1 MENTNGTELE
11 MEKTNSTELEKQFTL
26 VKKLIAVKTEK
37 NELLDE
43 AHKIEEIIKTD
54 LPKELEME
62 APPDLP
68 ALCFDL
74 QEVYEQFED
83 FLVFQDMIGKKIVA
97 LGGGFSTGKS
107 SFLNSLLSEQSEDRV
122 RLLPTDTAAS
132 TSVPTYLMHA
142 EGEETIRA
150 INLFDSRITN
160 LTVHDIGIL
169 NHGFEEKSNLGVSL
183 GQLIQRMFISTA
195 QQPYAHIAFLDTP
208 GYSKPDSKDY
218 SARTDEQIAK
228 EQLNHSDFILW
239 FVNGSVLPQTD
250 IDFLKQ
256 LDTHIPKAIIL
267 NKADKV
273 LSHGMDEY
281 HKTIESI
288 QKDTARNGITI
299 RGVWGFTRSP
309 RWQKEIASDIQAI
322 HDLLKTLDVP
332 QEQSRFGHD
341 FMKLFVECEKYYRKE
356 MREETAR
363 LDRVNKVML
372 LSDNEQIRSSLDD
385 SKLIL
390 TNRIQKLKQAQANLE
405 TQKNIFFDTVRKV
418 AQKVQIN
425 IPTPSELELAEENA
439 GDPSLLL
446 AHMLQKSGKKENLV
460 MVLKL
465 RKAMNGMKG
474 QRKSLPGSSD
484 YKNQLLQVLKNQLN
498 QLGK

>member
-1 MENTNGTELE
+1 MEH
-11 MEKTNSTELEKQFTL
+11 TNSSELEKQFTL

-107 SFLNSLLSEQSEDRV
+107 SFLNNLMGKTTEGQV
-122 RLLPTDTAAS
+122 RLPTDTAAS

-142 EGEETIRA
+142 DGEESIRA
-150 INLFDSRITN
+150 INLFDSRITD
-160 LTVHDIGIL
+160 LTTDDVGIL
-169 NHGFEEKSNLGVSL
+169 AHGFEEKSNLGVSL
-183 GQLIQRMFISTA
+183 GQLIQRMFISTPR
-195 QQPYAHIAFLDTP
+195 QPYAHIAFLDTP
-208 GYSKPDSKDY
+208 GYSKPDNKDY

-228 EQLNHSDFILW
+228 EQLNHSDFIFW

-273 LSHGMDEY
+273 LSHGIEEY

-288 QKDTARNGITI
+288 KKDTDRNGIAI
-299 RGVWGFTRSP
+299 RGVWGFTRAP
-309 RWQKEIASDIQAI
+309 RWQKAIASDIQAI

-390 TNRIQKLKQAQANLE
+390 TNRIRKLRQAQTNLE

-446 AHMLQKSGKKENLV
+446 AHMLQKSGKKEDPV

-465 RKAMNGMKG
+465 RNAMNGMKG

-484 YKNQLLQVLKNQLN
+484 YKDQLLQVLKNQL
-498 QLGK
+498 GK

>member
-1 MENTNGTELE
+1 MEH
-11 MEKTNSTELEKQFTL
+11 TNSSELEKQFTL

-107 SFLNSLLSEQSEDRV
+107 SFLNNLMGKTTEGQV
-122 RLLPTDTAAS
+122 RLPTDTAAS

-142 EGEETIRA
+142 DGEESIRA
-150 INLFDSRITN
+150 INLFDSRITD
-160 LTVHDIGIL
+160 LTTDDVGIL
-169 NHGFEEKSNLGVSL
+169 AHGFEEKSNLGVSL
-183 GQLIQRMFISTA
+183 GQLIQRMFISTPR
-195 QQPYAHIAFLDTP
+195 QPYAHIAFLDTP
-208 GYSKPDSKDY
+208 GYSKPDTKDY
-218 SARTDEQIAK
+218 SARTDEQIAR

-281 HKTIESI
+281 HKTIERI
-288 QKDTARNGITI
+288 QKAAARNGITVK
-299 RGVWGFTRSP
+299 GVWGYTRFP
-309 RWQKEIASDIQAI
+309 RWQKEIASNIQAV
-322 HDLLKTLDVP
+322 HDLLQALDV
-332 QEQSRFGHD
+332 QQQKTHFGHD

-356 MREETAR
+356 LGEETAR
-363 LDRVNKVML
+363 LDRVHKVL
-372 LSDNEQIRSSLDD
+372 VLSDNEQIQSSLHD
-385 SKLIL
+385 SQLIL
-390 TNRIQKLKQAQANLE
+390 NNRISKLKQAQDNLE
-405 TQKNIFFDTVRKV
+405 TQKNLFFDMVRKV
-418 AQKVQIN
+418 AEQVHIE
-425 IPTPSELELAEENA
+425 IPTPSELELAEESA
-439 GDPSLLL
+439 GDPAALL
-446 AHMLQKSGKKENLV
+446 AHMLQKSGKKEDLG
-460 MVLKL
+460 MVLNLK
-465 RKAMNGMKG
+465 KVMTGMQEQKTA
-474 QRKSLPGSSD
+474 LPGSSD
-484 YKNQLLQVLKNQLN
+484 YKDQLLQVLKNQLR
-498 QLGK
+498 K

>member
-1 MENTNGTELE
+1 MEH
-11 MEKTNSTELEKQFTL
+11 TNSSELEKQFTL

-107 SFLNSLLSEQSEDRV
+107 SFLNNLMGKTAEDQV
-122 RLLPTDTAAS
+122 RLPTDTAAS

-142 EGEETIRA
+142 DGEESIRA
-150 INLFDSRITN
+150 INLFDSRITD
-160 LTVHDIGIL
+160 LTTDDVGIL
-169 NHGFEEKSNLGVSL
+169 AHGFEEKSNLGVSL
-183 GQLIQRMFISTA
+183 GQLIQRMFISTPR
-195 QQPYAHIAFLDTP
+195 QPYAHIAFLDTP
-208 GYSKPDSKDY
+208 GYSKPDNKDY

-228 EQLNHSDFILW
+228 EQLNHSDFIFW

-273 LSHGMDEY
+273 LSHGIEEY
-281 HKTIESI
+281 HKTIDRI
-288 QKDTARNGITI
+288 KKDTDRNGIAI
-299 RGVWGFTRSP
+299 RGVWGFTRAP
-309 RWQKEIASDIQAI
+309 RWQKAIASDIQAI

-356 MREETAR
+356 MKEETAR
-363 LDRVNKVML
+363 LDRVNKVMF

-446 AHMLQKSGKKENLV
+446 AHMLQKSGKKEDPV

-465 RKAMNGMKG
+465 RNAMNGMKG

-484 YKNQLLQVLKNQLN
+484 YKDQLLQVLKNQL
-498 QLGK
+498 GK

>member
-1 MENTNGTELE
+1 MEH
-11 MEKTNSTELEKQFTL
+11 TNSSELEKQFTL

-43 AHKIEEIIKTD
+43 AHKIEGIIKTD

-107 SFLNSLLSEQSEDRV
+107 SFLNNLMGKTAEGQV
-122 RLLPTDTAAS
+122 RLPTDTAAS

-142 EGEETIRA
+142 DGEESIRA
-150 INLFDSRITN
+150 INLFDSRITD
-160 LTVHDIGIL
+160 LTTDDVGIL
-169 NHGFEEKSNLGVSL
+169 AHGFEEKSNLGVSL
-183 GQLIQRMFISTA
+183 GQLIQRMFISTPR
-195 QQPYAHIAFLDTP
+195 QPYAHIAFLDTP
-208 GYSKPDSKDY
+208 GYSKPDNKDY

-228 EQLNHSDFILW
+228 EQLNHSDFIFW

-273 LSHGMDEY
+273 LSHGIEEY

-288 QKDTARNGITI
+288 KKNTNRNGIAI
-299 RGVWGFTRSP
+299 RGVWGFTRVP
-309 RWQKEIASDIQAI
+309 RWQKAIASDIQAI

-356 MREETAR
+356 MKEETAR
-363 LDRVNKVML
+363 LDRVNKVMF

-385 SKLIL
+385 SKIIL

-405 TQKNIFFDTVRKV
+405 TQRNIFFDTVRKV

-446 AHMLQKSGKKENLV
+446 AHMLQKSGKKEDLV

-465 RKAMNGMKG
+465 RDAMNGMKG

-484 YKNQLLQVLKNQLN
+484 YKDQLLQVLKNQL
-498 QLGK
+498 GK

>member
-1 MENTNGTELE
+1 MEH
-11 MEKTNSTELEKQFTL
+11 TNSSELEKQFTL

-107 SFLNSLLSEQSEDRV
+107 SFLNNLMGKTAEGQV
-122 RLLPTDTAAS
+122 RLPTDTAAS

-142 EGEETIRA
+142 DGEESIRA
-150 INLFDSRITN
+150 INLFDSRITD
-160 LTVHDIGIL
+160 LTTDDVGIL
-169 NHGFEEKSNLGVSL
+169 AHGFEEKSNLGVSL
-183 GQLIQRMFISTA
+183 GQLIQRMFISTPR
-195 QQPYAHIAFLDTP
+195 QPYAHIAFLDTP
-208 GYSKPDSKDY
+208 GYSKPDNKDY

-228 EQLNHSDFILW
+228 EQLNHSDFIFW

-273 LSHGMDEY
+273 LSHGIEEY
-281 HKTIESI
+281 HKTIERI
-288 QKDTARNGITI
+288 KKDTDRNGIAI
-299 RGVWGFTRSP
+299 RGVWGFTRVP
-309 RWQKEIASDIQAI
+309 RWQKAIASDIQAI

-356 MREETAR
+356 MKEETAR
-363 LDRVNKVML
+363 LDRVNKVMF

-385 SKLIL
+385 SKIIL

-439 GDPSLLL
+439 SDPSLLL
-446 AHMLQKSGKKENLV
+446 AHMLQKSGKKEDPV

-465 RKAMNGMKG
+465 RDAMNGMKG

-484 YKNQLLQVLKNQLN
+484 YKDQLLQVLKNQL
-498 QLGK
+498 GK

>member
-1 MENTNGTELE
+1 MEH
-11 MEKTNSTELEKQFTL
+11 TNSSELEKQFTL

-107 SFLNSLLSEQSEDRV
+107 SFLNNLMGKTAEGQV
-122 RLLPTDTAAS
+122 RLPTDTAAS

-142 EGEETIRA
+142 DGEESIRA
-150 INLFDSRITN
+150 INLFDSRITD
-160 LTVHDIGIL
+160 LTTDDVGIL
-169 NHGFEEKSNLGVSL
+169 AHGFEEKSNLGVSL
-183 GQLIQRMFISTA
+183 GQLIQRMFISTPR
-195 QQPYAHIAFLDTP
+195 QPYAHIAFLDTP
-208 GYSKPDSKDY
+208 GYSKPDNKDY

-228 EQLNHSDFILW
+228 EQLNHSDFIFW

-273 LSHGMDEY
+273 LSHGIEEY

-288 QKDTARNGITI
+288 KKNTDRNGIAI
-299 RGVWGFTRSP
+299 RGVWGFTRVP
-309 RWQKEIASDIQAI
+309 RWQKAIASDIQAI

-356 MREETAR
+356 MKEETAR
-363 LDRVNKVML
+363 LDRVNKVMF

-385 SKLIL
+385 SKIIL

-405 TQKNIFFDTVRKV
+405 TQRNIFFDTVRKV

-446 AHMLQKSGKKENLV
+446 AHMLQKSGKKEDLV

-465 RKAMNGMKG
+465 RDAMNGMKG

-484 YKNQLLQVLKNQLN
+484 YKDQLLQVLKNQL
-498 QLGK
+498 GK

>member
-1 MENTNGTELE
+1 MEH
-11 MEKTNSTELEKQFTL
+11 TNSSELEKQFTL

-107 SFLNSLLSEQSEDRV
+107 SFLNNLMGKTAEDQV
-122 RLLPTDTAAS
+122 RLPTDTAAS

-142 EGEETIRA
+142 DGEESIRA
-150 INLFDSRITN
+150 INLFDSRITD
-160 LTVHDIGIL
+160 LTTDDVGIL
-169 NHGFEEKSNLGVSL
+169 AHGFEEKSNLGVSL
-183 GQLIQRMFISTA
+183 GQLIQRMFISTPR
-195 QQPYAHIAFLDTP
+195 QPYAHIAFLDTP
-208 GYSKPDSKDY
+208 GYSKPDNKDY

-228 EQLNHSDFILW
+228 EQLNHSDFIFW

-273 LSHGMDEY
+273 LSHGIEEY
-281 HKTIESI
+281 HKTIERI
-288 QKDTARNGITI
+288 KKDTDRNGIAI
-299 RGVWGFTRSP
+299 RGVWGFTRVP
-309 RWQKEIASDIQAI
+309 RWQKAIASDIQAI

-356 MREETAR
+356 MKEETAR
-363 LDRVNKVML
+363 LDRVNKVMF

-385 SKLIL
+385 SKIIL

-405 TQKNIFFDTVRKV
+405 TQRNIFFDTVRKV

-439 GDPSLLL
+439 SDPSLLL
-446 AHMLQKSGKKENLV
+446 AHMLQKSGKKEDPV

-465 RKAMNGMKG
+465 RDAMNGMKG
-474 QRKSLPGSSD
+474 QRKSLLGSSD
-484 YKNQLLQVLKNQLN
+484 YKDQLLQVLKNQL
-498 QLGK
+498 GK

>member
-1 MENTNGTELE
+1 MEH
-11 MEKTNSTELEKQFTL
+11 TNSSELEKQFTL

-107 SFLNSLLSEQSEDRV
+107 SFLNNLMGKTAEDQV
-122 RLLPTDTAAS
+122 RLPTDTAAS

-142 EGEETIRA
+142 DGEESIRA
-150 INLFDSRITN
+150 INLFDSRITD
-160 LTVHDIGIL
+160 LTTDDVGIL
-169 NHGFEEKSNLGVSL
+169 AHGFEEKSNLGVSL
-183 GQLIQRMFISTA
+183 GQLIQRMFISTPR
-195 QQPYAHIAFLDTP
+195 QLYAHIAFLDTP
-208 GYSKPDSKDY
+208 GYSKPDNKDY

-228 EQLNHSDFILW
+228 EQLNHSDFIFW

-273 LSHGMDEY
+273 LSHGIEEY
-281 HKTIESI
+281 HKTIERI
-288 QKDTARNGITI
+288 KKDTDRNGIAI
-299 RGVWGFTRSP
+299 RGVWGFTRAP
-309 RWQKEIASDIQAI
+309 RWQKAIASDIQAI

-356 MREETAR
+356 MKEETAR
-363 LDRVNKVML
+363 LDRVNKVMF

-446 AHMLQKSGKKENLV
+446 AHMLQKSGKKEDPV

-465 RKAMNGMKG
+465 RNAMNGMKG

-484 YKNQLLQVLKNQLN
+484 YKDQLLQVLKNQL
-498 QLGK
+498 GK

>member
-1 MENTNGTELE
+1 MEH
-11 MEKTNSTELEKQFTL
+11 TNSSELEKQFTL

-107 SFLNSLLSEQSEDRV
+107 SFLNNLMGKTAEDQV
-122 RLLPTDTAAS
+122 RLPTDTAAS

-142 EGEETIRA
+142 DGEESIRA
-150 INLFDSRITN
+150 INLFDSRITD
-160 LTVHDIGIL
+160 LTTDDVGIL
-169 NHGFEEKSNLGVSL
+169 AHGFEEKSNLGVSL
-183 GQLIQRMFISTA
+183 GQLIQRMFISTPR
-195 QQPYAHIAFLDTP
+195 QPYAHIAFLDTP
-208 GYSKPDSKDY
+208 GYSKPDNKDY

-228 EQLNHSDFILW
+228 EQLNHSDFIFW

-273 LSHGMDEY
+273 LSHGIEEY
-281 HKTIESI
+281 HKTIERI
-288 QKDTARNGITI
+288 KKDTDRNGIAI
-299 RGVWGFTRSP
+299 RGVWGFTRAP
-309 RWQKEIASDIQAI
+309 RWQKAIASDIQAI

-356 MREETAR
+356 MKEETAR
-363 LDRVNKVML
+363 LDRVNKVMF

-446 AHMLQKSGKKENLV
+446 AHMLQKSGKKEDPV

-465 RKAMNGMKG
+465 RNAMNGMKG

-484 YKNQLLQVLKNQLN
+484 YKDQLLQVLKNQL
-498 QLGK
+498 GK

>member
-1 MENTNGTELE
+1 MEH
-11 MEKTNSTELEKQFTL
+11 TNSSELEKQFTL

-107 SFLNSLLSEQSEDRV
+107 SFLNNLMGKTAEDQV
-122 RLLPTDTAAS
+122 RLPTDTAAS

-142 EGEETIRA
+142 DGEESIRA
-150 INLFDSRITN
+150 INLFDSRITD
-160 LTVHDIGIL
+160 LTTDDVGIL
-169 NHGFEEKSNLGVSL
+169 AHGFEEKSNLGVSL
-183 GQLIQRMFISTA
+183 GQLIQRMFISTPR
-195 QQPYAHIAFLDTP
+195 QPYAHIAFLDTP
-208 GYSKPDSKDY
+208 GYSKPDNKDY

-228 EQLNHSDFILW
+228 EQLNHSDFIFW

-288 QKDTARNGITI
+288 KKDTDRNGIAI
-299 RGVWGFTRSP
+299 RGVWGFTRVP

-332 QEQSRFGHD
+332 QEQSCFGHD

-356 MREETAR
+356 MKEETAR
-363 LDRVNKVML
+363 LDRINKVMF

-385 SKLIL
+385 SKIIL

-405 TQKNIFFDTVRKV
+405 TQRNIFFDTVRKV

-439 GDPSLLL
+439 SDPSLLL
-446 AHMLQKSGKKENLV
+446 AHMLQKSGKKEDLV

-465 RKAMNGMKG
+465 RDAMNGMKG

-484 YKNQLLQVLKNQLN
+484 YKDQLLQVLKNQL
-498 QLGK
+498 GK

>member
-1 MENTNGTELE
+1 MEH
-11 MEKTNSTELEKQFTL
+11 TNSSELEKQFTL

-107 SFLNSLLSEQSEDRV
+107 SFLNNLMGKTAEDQV
-122 RLLPTDTAAS
+122 RLPTDTAAS

-142 EGEETIRA
+142 DGEESIRA
-150 INLFDSRITN
+150 INLFDSRITD
-160 LTVHDIGIL
+160 LTTDDVGIL
-169 NHGFEEKSNLGVSL
+169 AHGFEEKSNLGVSL
-183 GQLIQRMFISTA
+183 GQLIQRMFISTPR
-195 QQPYAHIAFLDTP
+195 QPYAHIAFLDTP
-208 GYSKPDSKDY
+208 GYSKPDNKDY

-228 EQLNHSDFILW
+228 EQLNHSDFIFW

-273 LSHGMDEY
+273 LSHGIEEY

-288 QKDTARNGITI
+288 KKDTDRNGIAI
-299 RGVWGFTRSP
+299 RGVWGFTRAP
-309 RWQKEIASDIQAI
+309 RWQKAIASDIQAI

-390 TNRIQKLKQAQANLE
+390 TNRIRKLRQAQTNLE

-446 AHMLQKSGKKENLV
+446 AHMLQKSGKKEDPV

-465 RKAMNGMKG
+465 RNAMNGMKG

-484 YKNQLLQVLKNQLN
+484 YKDQLLQVLKNQL
-498 QLGK
+498 GK

>member
-1 MENTNGTELE
+1 MEH
-11 MEKTNSTELEKQFTL
+11 TNSSGLEKQFTL

-43 AHKIEEIIKTD
+43 AHKIEEIIKTN

-83 FLVFQDMIGKKIVA
+83 FLVFKDMIGKNIVA

-107 SFLNSLLSEQSEDRV
+107 SFLNNLMGKTAEDQV
-122 RLLPTDTAAS
+122 RLPTDTAAS

-142 EGEETIRA
+142 DGEESIRA
-150 INLFDSRITN
+150 INLFDSRITD
-160 LTVHDIGIL
+160 LTTDDVGIL
-169 NHGFEEKSNLGVSL
+169 AHGFEEKSNLGVSL
-183 GQLIQRMFISTA
+183 GQLIQRMFISTPR
-195 QQPYAHIAFLDTP
+195 QPYAHIAFLDTP
-208 GYSKPDSKDY
+208 GYSKPDNKDY

-288 QKDTARNGITI
+288 KKNTDRNGIAI
-299 RGVWGFTRSP
+299 RGVWGFTRVP
-309 RWQKEIASDIQAI
+309 RWQKAIASDIQAI

-356 MREETAR
+356 MKEETAR
-363 LDRVNKVML
+363 LDRVNKVMF

-446 AHMLQKSGKKENLV
+446 AHMLQKSGKKEDPV

-465 RKAMNGMKG
+465 RNAMNGMKG

-484 YKNQLLQVLKNQLN
+484 YKDQLLQVLKNQL
-498 QLGK
+498 GK

>member
-1 MENTNGTELE
+1 MEH
-11 MEKTNSTELEKQFTL
+11 TNSSELEKQFTL

-107 SFLNSLLSEQSEDRV
+107 SFLNNLMGKTAEDQV
-122 RLLPTDTAAS
+122 RLPTDTAAS

-142 EGEETIRA
+142 DGEESIRA
-150 INLFDSRITN
+150 INLFDSRITD
-160 LTVHDIGIL
+160 LTTDDVGIL
-169 NHGFEEKSNLGVSL
+169 AHGFEEKSNLGVSL
-183 GQLIQRMFISTA
+183 WQLIQRMFISTPR
-195 QQPYAHIAFLDTP
+195 QPYAHIAFLDTP
-208 GYSKPDSKDY
+208 GYSKPDNKDY

-228 EQLNHSDFILW
+228 EQLNHSDFIFW

-273 LSHGMDEY
+273 LSHGIEEY
-281 HKTIESI
+281 HKTIERI
-288 QKDTARNGITI
+288 KKDTDRNGIAI
-299 RGVWGFTRSP
+299 RGVWGFTRAP
-309 RWQKEIASDIQAI
+309 RWQKAIASDIQAI

-356 MREETAR
+356 MKEETAR
-363 LDRVNKVML
+363 LDRVNKVMF

-446 AHMLQKSGKKENLV
+446 AHMLQKSGKKEDPV

-465 RKAMNGMKG
+465 RNAMNGMKG

-484 YKNQLLQVLKNQLN
+484 YKDQLLQVLKNQL
-498 QLGK
+498 GK

>member
-1 MENTNGTELE
+1 MEH
-11 MEKTNSTELEKQFTL
+11 TNSSELEKQFTL

-97 LGGGFSTGKS
+97 VGGGFSTGKS
-107 SFLNSLLSEQSEDRV
+107 SFLNKLMGKTAEGQV
-122 RLLPTDTAAS
+122 RLPTDTAAS

-142 EGEETIRA
+142 DGEESIRA
-150 INLFDSRITN
+150 INLFDSRITD
-160 LTVHDIGIL
+160 LTTDDVGIL
-169 NHGFEEKSNLGVSL
+169 AHGFEEKSNLGVSL
-183 GQLIQRMFISTA
+183 GQLIQRMFISTPR
-195 QQPYAHIAFLDTP
+195 QPYAHIAFLDTP
-208 GYSKPDSKDY
+208 GYSKPDNKDY

-228 EQLNHSDFILW
+228 EQLNHSDFIFW

-273 LSHGMDEY
+273 LSHGIEEY

-288 QKDTARNGITI
+288 KKDTDRNGIAI
-299 RGVWGFTRSP
+299 RGVWGFTRAP
-309 RWQKEIASDIQAI
+309 RWQKAIASDIQAI

-390 TNRIQKLKQAQANLE
+390 TNRIRKLRQAQTNLE

-446 AHMLQKSGKKENLV
+446 AHMLQKSGKKEDPV

-465 RKAMNGMKG
+465 RNAMNGMKG

-484 YKNQLLQVLKNQLN
+484 YKDQLLQVLKNQL
-498 QLGK
+498 GK

>member
-1 MENTNGTELE
+1 MEH
-11 MEKTNSTELEKQFTL
+11 TNSSELEKQFTL

-107 SFLNSLLSEQSEDRV
+107 SFLNNLMGKTAEDQV
-122 RLLPTDTAAS
+122 RLPTDTAAS

-142 EGEETIRA
+142 DGEESIRA
-150 INLFDSRITN
+150 INLFDSRITD
-160 LTVHDIGIL
+160 LTTDDVGIL
-169 NHGFEEKSNLGVSL
+169 AHGFEEKSNLGVSL
-183 GQLIQRMFISTA
+183 GQLIQRMFISTPR
-195 QQPYAHIAFLDTP
+195 QPYAHIAFLDTP
-208 GYSKPDSKDY
+208 GYSKPDNKDY

-281 HKTIESI
+281 HKTIERI
-288 QKDTARNGITI
+288 QKDTDRNGIAI
-299 RGVWGFTRSP
+299 RGVWGFTRAP
-309 RWQKEIASDIQAI
+309 RWQKAIASDIQAI

-356 MREETAR
+356 MKEETAR
-363 LDRVNKVML
+363 LDRVNKVMF

-446 AHMLQKSGKKENLV
+446 AHMLQKSGKKEDPV

-465 RKAMNGMKG
+465 RNAMNGMKG

-484 YKNQLLQVLKNQLN
+484 YKDQLLQVLKNQL
-498 QLGK
+498 GK

>member
-1 MENTNGTELE
+1 MEH
-11 MEKTNSTELEKQFTL
+11 TNSSELEKQFTL

-107 SFLNSLLSEQSEDRV
+107 SFLNNLMGKTAEGQV
-122 RLLPTDTAAS
+122 RLPTDTAAS

-142 EGEETIRA
+142 DGEESIRA
-150 INLFDSRITN
+150 INLFDSRITD
-160 LTVHDIGIL
+160 LTTDDVGIL
-169 NHGFEEKSNLGVSL
+169 AHGFEEKSNLGVSL
-183 GQLIQRMFISTA
+183 GQLIQRMLISTPR
-195 QQPYAHIAFLDTP
+195 QPYAHIAFLDTP
-208 GYSKPDSKDY
+208 GYSKPDNKDY

-273 LSHGMDEY
+273 LSHGIEEY

-288 QKDTARNGITI
+288 KKNTDRNGIAI
-299 RGVWGFTRSP
+299 RGVWGFTRVP
-309 RWQKEIASDIQAI
+309 RWQKAIASDIQAI

-356 MREETAR
+356 MKEETAR
-363 LDRVNKVML
+363 LDRVNKVMF

-385 SKLIL
+385 SKIIL

-405 TQKNIFFDTVRKV
+405 TQRNIFFDTVRKV

-446 AHMLQKSGKKENLV
+446 AHMLQKSGKKEDLV

-465 RKAMNGMKG
+465 RDAMNGMKG

-484 YKNQLLQVLKNQLN
+484 YKDQLLQVLKNQL
-498 QLGK
+498 GK

>member
-1 MENTNGTELE
+1 MEH
-11 MEKTNSTELEKQFTL
+11 TNSSGLEKQFTL

-107 SFLNSLLSEQSEDRV
+107 SFLNNLMGKTAEDQV
-122 RLLPTDTAAS
+122 RLPTDTAAS

-142 EGEETIRA
+142 DGEESIRA
-150 INLFDSRITN
+150 INLFDSRITD
-160 LTVHDIGIL
+160 LTTDDVGIL
-169 NHGFEEKSNLGVSL
+169 AHGFEEKSNLGVSL
-183 GQLIQRMFISTA
+183 GQLIQRMFISTPR
-195 QQPYAHIAFLDTP
+195 QLYAHIAFLDTP
-208 GYSKPDSKDY
+208 GYSKPDNKDY

-228 EQLNHSDFILW
+228 EQLNHSDFIFW

-273 LSHGMDEY
+273 LSHGIEEY
-281 HKTIESI
+281 HKTIERI
-288 QKDTARNGITI
+288 KKDTDRNGIAI
-299 RGVWGFTRSP
+299 RGVWGFTRAP
-309 RWQKEIASDIQAI
+309 RWQKAIASDIQAI

-356 MREETAR
+356 MKEETAR
-363 LDRVNKVML
+363 LDRVNKVMF

-446 AHMLQKSGKKENLV
+446 AHMLQKSGKKEDPV

-465 RKAMNGMKG
+465 RNAMNGMKG

-484 YKNQLLQVLKNQLN
+484 YKDQLLQVLKNQL
-498 QLGK
+498 GK

>member
-1 MENTNGTELE
+1 MEH
-11 MEKTNSTELEKQFTL
+11 TNSSELEKQFTL

-107 SFLNSLLSEQSEDRV
+107 SFLNKLMGKTAEGQV
-122 RLLPTDTAAS
+122 RLPTDTAAS

-142 EGEETIRA
+142 DGEESIRA
-150 INLFDSRITN
+150 INLFDSRITD
-160 LTVHDIGIL
+160 LTTDDVGIL
-169 NHGFEEKSNLGVSL
+169 AHGFEEKSNLGVSL
-183 GQLIQRMFISTA
+183 GQLIQRMFISTPR
-195 QQPYAHIAFLDTP
+195 QPYAHIAFLDTP
-208 GYSKPDSKDY
+208 GYSKPDNKDY

-228 EQLNHSDFILW
+228 EQLNHSDFIFW

-273 LSHGMDEY
+273 LSHGIEEY

-288 QKDTARNGITI
+288 KKDTDRNGIAI
-299 RGVWGFTRSP
+299 RGVWGFTRAP
-309 RWQKEIASDIQAI
+309 RWQKAIASDIQAI

-390 TNRIQKLKQAQANLE
+390 TNRIRKLRQAQTNLE

-446 AHMLQKSGKKENLV
+446 AHMLQKSGKKEDPV

-465 RKAMNGMKG
+465 RNAMNGMKG

-484 YKNQLLQVLKNQLN
+484 YKDQLLQVLKNQL
-498 QLGK
+498 GK